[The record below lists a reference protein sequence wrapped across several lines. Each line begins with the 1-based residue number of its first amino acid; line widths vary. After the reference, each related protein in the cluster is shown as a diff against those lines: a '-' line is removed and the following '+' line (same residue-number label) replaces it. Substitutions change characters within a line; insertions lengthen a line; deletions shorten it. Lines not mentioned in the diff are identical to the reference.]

1 MSERRNGYGV
11 SSYTHPYA
19 AEAALRVMLSN
30 VRRMDGNRWS
40 ARCPIHDDRD
50 NSLSVWFDGNVLSF
64 KCHANC
70 SPKAVTD
77 ALYAKYPEYAE
88 LLGREPKTKDK
99 MGKEKTEK
107 EKIADDARR
116 WYINYLAVPPD
127 VIASLPITF
136 TENEVIFRFPGIDRV
151 KVRIKGERGAIW
163 RGTGHT
169 PDLWPLPSEKVGEDI
184 IITEGESDCI
194 VARALGLEAYAI
206 TKGAATGLSTP
217 VLIALR
223 RRGAKRIVVAMD
235 ADSAGR
241 QAASKIVIAA
251 RQAGLAAIDLD
262 LVAEGLIEPLYGQ
275 KDIRDAY
282 LRGRGLDIVE
292 VVRHLFYRA
301 DESRPLQPR
310 KLSDIMTEDTPTD
323 FVIEGLLRAGG
334 TTILIGEP
342 KLGKSQM
349 SLDLALAVSR
359 GEAFAGLAT
368 KKGRVI
374 YYALEDGEDIV
385 RDRVKSRGLTGMS
398 EDLYIGTTPPVVED
412 STALLEEHID
422 IFQPSM
428 IIIDTLRAMS
438 VSTGKSENEAS
449 FADSIYRI
457 AKVARERGVAAI
469 IVHHTVKATTGNPIT
484 DARGT
489 SAIAGAV
496 DVVAGL
502 YRREDGM
509 RLSWRG
515 RFGSGELSLSQH
527 PNGSFS
533 YHPSVPPPN
542 MSNEEY
548 TAKIEERLN
557 QYYQACLKHAG
568 KDGRIDVR
576 KVVIS
581 MWGLQNGKFK
591 DGSWDKTYKAL
602 DELVKRQKIRKRER
616 QYYIVIT
623 ESNEPQNPSN
633 EPVLDMNNKGE
644 EFVLQDTTIAEDSGD
659 NDIGKITEATSNDN
673 TTEETM
679 TPNQSGGTGAN
690 SILQQPLVQKFI
702 SLLNGRVI
710 SDAQTDSNQT
720 KTDKPMNT
728 EKKRSLLREAK
739 QVMDATFLGGGELA
753 TKTRELI
760 RAAYACMANSNL
772 AEAALKLKE
781 AYDLVKAEK
790 DRVDDDDHDK
800 AVYAVDLGFF
810 LYAFANADERL
821 RKIAWDIWDARDEF
835 RNWLYDAI
843 KTAER
848 VLSMANDGVDKE
860 AAINELVV
868 DEELVRLKEIL
879 LRHHA

>member
-11 SSYTHPYA
+11 GVSTHPYS

-30 VRRMDGNRWS
+30 VRRMDGDRWS
-40 ARCPIHDDRD
+40 ARCPIHDDKD
-50 NSLSVWFDGNVLSF
+50 NSLAVWYKDGILSF
-64 KCHANC
+64 KCYAHC
-70 SPKAVTD
+70 DPKSITD
-77 ALYAKYPEYAE
+77 ALCAKYPEYAE
-88 LLGREPKTKDK
+88 LLGRAPKTKEK
-99 MGKEKTEK
+99 MDK
-107 EKIADDARR
+107 EKIAEDARR
-116 WYINYLAVPPD
+116 WYISYLSVQPD

-136 TENEVIFRFPGIDRV
+136 TEDEVIFRFPGIDKV
-151 KVRIKGERGAIW
+151 KIRKKGERGAIW

-169 PDLWPLPSEKVGEDI
+169 PDLWPLPPEKVGEDI
-184 IITEGESDCI
+184 VITEGESDCI

-223 RRGAKRIVVAMD
+223 RRGARRIVVAMD

-262 LVAEGLIEPLYGQ
+262 LVAEGLIEPLYGH
-275 KDIRDAY
+275 KDLRDAY
-282 LRGRGLDIVE
+282 KQGRGQDIVE
-292 VVRHLFYRA
+292 AVRHLLYRA
-301 DESRPLQPR
+301 DEARPLQPR

-385 RDRVKSRGLTGMS
+385 RDRVKSRGLTGLD

-422 IFQPSM
+422 LFQPSM
-428 IIIDTLRAMS
+428 VIIDTLRAMS

-457 AKVARERGVAAI
+457 AKVARDRGVAAI

-502 YRREDGM
+502 YRRDEVM
-509 RLSWRG
+509 KLAWRG
-515 RFGSGELSLSQH
+515 RFGSGELTLSQY

-533 YHPSVPPPN
+533 YYPSVPPPN

-548 TAKIEERLN
+548 TAKVEERLN

-581 MWGLQNGKFK
+581 MWGMKDGKFR

-602 DELVKRQKIRKRER
+602 DELVKRQKLRKRER
-616 QYYIVIT
+616 QYYIVQNDPT
-623 ESNEPQNPSN
+623 EVVNSNPEPINESAEPIQQNIQN
-633 EPVLDMNNKGE
+633 
-644 EFVLQDTTIAEDSGD
+644 
-659 NDIGKITEATSNDN
+659 TEAELNNTSDEVVVTLNEGGIMN
-673 TTEETM
+673 ETDEV
-679 TPNQSGGTGAN
+679 QGS
-690 SILQQPLVQKFI
+690 LVERFVVA
-702 SLLNGRVI
+702 LNGRVI
-710 SDAQTDSNQT
+710 SNEHPNNNQD
-720 KTDKPMNT
+720 KTEKPMNA

-739 QVMDATFLGGGELA
+739 QVMDATFVGGGELA
-753 TKTRELI
+753 AKTRALVVQ
-760 RAAYACMANSNL
+760 AYNYMANKQL
-772 AEAALKLKE
+772 EEAKNTLLQ
-781 AYDLVKAEK
+781 AYNMVYNEK
-790 DRVDDDDHDK
+790 DHASDDDHEK
-800 AVYAVDLGFF
+800 AVYALDIGFF
-810 LYAFANADERL
+810 IYAFAVSNERL
-821 RKIAWDIWDARDEF
+821 RRIAWDIWDARDEF
-835 RNWLYDAI
+835 HSCLYDAI
-843 KTAER
+843 STANR
-848 VLSMANDGVDKE
+848 VLSLADSDGVSIDEIDME
-860 AAINELVV
+860 AENTK
-868 DEELVRLKEIL
+868 LKEIL
-879 LRHHA
+879 LRHNAKAE

>member
-1 MSERRNGYGV
+1 MSDRRNGHGV
-11 SSYTHPYA
+11 GASTHPYA

-30 VRRMDGNRWS
+30 VRRMDDNRWS
-40 ARCPIHDDRD
+40 ARCPIHDDKD
-50 NSLSVWFDGNVLSF
+50 NSLAVWYKDGMLSF
-64 KCHANC
+64 KCYAHC
-70 SPKAVTD
+70 DSKAITD

-88 LLGREPKTKDK
+88 LLGRAPKTKDK
-99 MGKEKTEK
+99 MEK
-107 EKIADDARR
+107 EKITEDARR
-116 WYINYLAVPPD
+116 WYISYLGVQPD

-136 TENEVIFRFPGIDRV
+136 TENEVIFRFPGIDKV
-151 KVRIKGERGAIW
+151 KIRTKGERGAIW

-169 PDLWPLPSEKVGEDI
+169 PDLWPLPPERVGEDI
-184 IITEGESDCI
+184 VITEGESDCI

-206 TKGAATGLSTP
+206 TKGAATGLPTS

-223 RRGAKRIVVAMD
+223 RRGARRIVVAMD

-241 QAASKIVIAA
+241 QAASKMVIAA

-262 LVAEGLIEPLYGQ
+262 LVAEGLIEPLYGH

-282 LRGRGLDIVE
+282 KHGKGQDLVE
-292 VVRHLFYRA
+292 AVRHLLYRA

-323 FVIEGLLRAGG
+323 FVIEGLLRVGG

-385 RDRVKSRGLTGMS
+385 RDRVKSRGLTGMD

-502 YRREDGM
+502 YRRDDVM
-509 RLSWRG
+509 RLAWRG
-515 RFGSGELSLSQH
+515 RFGSGEISLSQY

-533 YHPSVPPPN
+533 YYPSVPPQN

-548 TAKIEERLN
+548 TAKVEERLN

-568 KDGRIDVR
+568 KDGRVNVR
-576 KVVIS
+576 QVVIS
-581 MWGLQNGKFK
+581 IWGMKDGKFR

-602 DELVKRQKIRKRER
+602 DELVKRQKLRKRER
-616 QYYIVIT
+616 QYYIVPNETPPNNNNPEPSIEDKEIIQQNTPKTDT
-623 ESNEPQNPSN
+623 ET
-633 EPVLDMNNKGE
+633 NNNVIE
-644 EFVLQDTTIAEDSGD
+644 EAVTLSEGGSKQD
-659 NDIGKITEATSNDN
+659 NN
-673 TTEETM
+673 
-679 TPNQSGGTGAN
+679 
-690 SILQQPLVQKFI
+690 ILHQPLVQRFI
-702 SLLNGRVI
+702 DVLQGGAIDNLPPNN
-710 SDAQTDSNQT
+710 NQD
-720 KTDKPMNT
+720 KTEKPMNT
-728 EKKRSLLREAK
+728 GQKRSMLREVK
-739 QVMDATFLGGGELA
+739 QVMDATFTGGGDLA
-753 TKTRELI
+753 HKTRALI
-760 RAAYACMANSNL
+760 MQVYHHLVNRRIEDAKTVLLQAHDVVNKEKNRATD
-772 AEAALKLKE
+772 E
-781 AYDLVKAEK
+781 
-790 DRVDDDDHDK
+790 DHEK
-800 AVYAVDLGFF
+800 AVYALDIGFF
-810 LYAFANADERL
+810 LYAFAVANEKL
-821 RKIAWDIWDARDEF
+821 RRIAWDIWDARDEF
-835 RNWLYDAI
+835 RSCLYDAI
-843 KTAER
+843 MTANKVISLAER
-848 VLSMANDGVDKE
+848 NEVD
-860 AAINELVV
+860 INEVV
-868 DEELVRLKEIL
+868 IDEEMVKLKEIL
-879 LRHHA
+879 CKYNAQEE

>member
-1 MSERRNGYGV
+1 MADRRNGYGV
-11 SSYTHPYA
+11 GASTHPYS

-30 VRRMDGNRWS
+30 VRRMDSNRWS
-40 ARCPIHDDRD
+40 ARCPVHDDKD

-70 SPKAVTD
+70 DPKVVTD
-77 ALYAKYPEYAE
+77 ALHAKYPEYAE
-88 LLGREPKTKDK
+88 LLGRAPKTKEK
-99 MGKEKTEK
+99 MEK
-107 EKIADDARR
+107 EKITEDARR
-116 WYINYLAVPPD
+116 WYISYLGVQPD
-127 VIASLPITF
+127 VVASLPITF
-136 TENEVIFRFPGIDRV
+136 TENEVIFRFPGIDKV
-151 KVRIKGERGAIW
+151 KIRTKGERGAIW

-169 PDLWPLPSEKVGEDI
+169 PDLWPLPPERVGEDI
-184 IITEGESDCI
+184 VITEGESDCI

-206 TKGAATGLSTP
+206 TKGAATGLSTS

-223 RRGAKRIVVAMD
+223 RRGARRIVVAMD

-241 QAASKIVIAA
+241 QAASKMVIAA

-262 LVAEGLIEPLYGQ
+262 LVAEGLIEPLYGH

-282 LRGRGLDIVE
+282 KHGRGQDIVE
-292 VVRHLFYRA
+292 AVRHLLYRA

-310 KLSDIMTEDTPTD
+310 KLSEIMNEDTPTD
-323 FVIEGLLRAGG
+323 FIIEGLLRAGG

-385 RDRVKSRGLTGMS
+385 RDRVKSRGLLGMD
-398 EDLYIGTTPPVVED
+398 EDLYIGTTAPVVED

-428 IIIDTLRAMS
+428 VIIDTLRAMS

-502 YRREDGM
+502 YRRDDVM
-509 RLSWRG
+509 KLAWRG
-515 RFGSGELSLSQH
+515 RFGSGELTLSQH

-533 YHPSVPPPN
+533 YFPSVPPPN
-542 MSNEEY
+542 TNPAEHN
-548 TAKIEERLN
+548 ARVEERLN

-568 KDGRIDVR
+568 KDGRINVR
-576 KVVIS
+576 QVVIS
-581 MWGLQNGKFK
+581 MWGLKDGKFR

-602 DELVKRQKIRKRER
+602 DELVKRQKLRKRER
-616 QYYIVIT
+616 QYYIVPV
-623 ESNEPQNPSN
+623 ENNEPPKPSPEPEPQIDNKMEEAIQQNMPDTEVETNNNVN
-633 EPVLDMNNKGE
+633 EDVVTLSEGEDTNENNVSGE
-644 EFVLQDTTIAEDSGD
+644 
-659 NDIGKITEATSNDN
+659 
-673 TTEETM
+673 
-679 TPNQSGGTGAN
+679 
-690 SILQQPLVQKFI
+690 PLVQRFVSVLQGK
-702 SLLNGRVI
+702 VI
-710 SDAQTDSNQT
+710 NNYSPDNNQN

-739 QVMDATFLGGGELA
+739 QVMDATFVGGGDLA
-753 TKTRELI
+753 SKTRMLI
-760 RAAYACMANSNL
+760 REAYDRMASGNL
-772 AEAALKLKE
+772 TEAAHKLRE
-781 AYDLVKAEK
+781 AYDLVMAEK
-790 DRVDDDDHDK
+790 DCADYDDHDK
-800 AVYAVDLGFF
+800 AVYALDLGFF
-810 LYAFANADERL
+810 IYAFANADERL
-821 RKIAWDIWDARDEF
+821 RKIAWDIWDARNEF
-835 RNWLYDAI
+835 RNSLYDAI
-843 KTAER
+843 STAR
-848 VLSMANDGVDKE
+848 QVLSMVEEGINKE
-860 AAINELVV
+860 IAINEIVA
-868 DEELVRLKEIL
+868 EEERAKLREIL
-879 LRHHA
+879 CRYNVQEE

>member
-1 MSERRNGYGV
+1 MADRRNGYGV
-11 SSYTHPYA
+11 GTSTHPIA

-30 VRRMDGNRWS
+30 LKRLDGDRWS
-40 ARCPIHDDRD
+40 ARCPIHDDKE
-50 NSLSVWFDGNVLSF
+50 NSLGVWYKDGVLSF
-64 KCHANC
+64 KCYANC
-70 SPKAVTD
+70 DPKAVTD

-88 LLGREPKTKDK
+88 LLGRAPKTKDK
-99 MGKEKTEK
+99 MEK
-107 EKIADDARR
+107 EKITEDARR
-116 WYINYLAVPPD
+116 WYISYLGVQPD
-127 VIASLPITF
+127 VVAALPITF
-136 TENEVIFRFPGIDRV
+136 TENEVIFRFPGIDKV
-151 KVRIKGERGAIW
+151 KVRMKGERGAIW

-169 PDLWPLPSEKVGEDI
+169 PDLWPLPPEKVGEDI
-184 IITEGESDCI
+184 VITEGESDCI

-206 TKGAATGLSTP
+206 TKGAATGLSAS

-223 RRGAKRIVVAMD
+223 RRGARRIVVAMD

-241 QAASKIVIAA
+241 QAASKLVIAA
-251 RQAGLAAIDLD
+251 RQAGLSAIDLD
-262 LVAEGLIEPLYGQ
+262 LVSEGLIEPLYGH

-282 LRGRGLDIVE
+282 KYGKGQDIVE
-292 VVRHLFYRA
+292 AIRHLLYRA
-301 DESRPLQPR
+301 DEARPLQPR

-323 FVIEGLLRAGG
+323 FVIEGILRAGG

-385 RDRVKSRGLTGMS
+385 RDRVKSRGLTGLD

-428 IIIDTLRAMS
+428 VIIDTLRAMS

-469 IVHHTVKATTGNPIT
+469 IVHHTVKATSGNPIT

-502 YRREDGM
+502 YRRDDGM
-509 RLSWRG
+509 KLAWRG
-515 RFGSGELSLSQH
+515 RFGSGELTLNQH

-533 YHPSVPPPN
+533 YCPSVPPPN

-548 TAKIEERLN
+548 TAKVEERLS
-557 QYYQACLKHAG
+557 QYYQACLKYAS

-576 KVVIS
+576 KVVITI
-581 MWGLQNGKFK
+581 WGMKDGKFR

-602 DELVKRQKIRKRER
+602 DELVKRQKLRKRER
-616 QYYIVIT
+616 QYYIVPI
-623 ESNEPQNPSN
+623 ENNEPTKLSP
-633 EPVLDMNNKGE
+633 
-644 EFVLQDTTIAEDSGD
+644 
-659 NDIGKITEATSNDN
+659 
-673 TTEETM
+673 TTEVEIDNKEEAVTQQNTAITDNM
-679 TPNQSGGTGAN
+679 NDSNTNNVAVTLSEGGDTCEKN
-690 SILQQPLVQKFI
+690 ILQEPLVQRFI
-702 SLLNGRVI
+702 SVLQGKVI
-710 SDAQTDSNQT
+710 DSAPPDNNQD
-720 KTDKPMNT
+720 KTNKPMNT

-739 QVMDATFLGGGELA
+739 KVMDATFLGGGELA
-753 TKTRELI
+753 AKTREI
-760 RAAYACMANSNL
+760 VSEAYSSMASGNL
-772 AEAALKLKE
+772 TEAAQKLMK
-781 AYDLVKAEK
+781 AYEIVKAEK
-790 DRVDDDDHDK
+790 DSADDDDHDK
-800 AVYAVDLGFF
+800 AMYALDLGFF
-810 LYAFANADERL
+810 IYAFANANEKL
-821 RKIAWDIWDARDEF
+821 RQIGWDIWDNRSEF
-835 RNWLYDAI
+835 RNSLYDAI
-843 KTAER
+843 STAR
-848 VLSMANDGVDKE
+848 QFLSMAESGVDKDE
-860 AAINELVV
+860 AINEIVM
-868 DEELVRLKEIL
+868 EEEIAKLKEIL
-879 LRHHA
+879 HRHNAGAE

>member
-1 MSERRNGYGV
+1 MSDRRNGHGV
-11 SSYTHPYA
+11 GASTHPYA

-30 VRRMDGNRWS
+30 VRRMDDNRWS
-40 ARCPIHDDRD
+40 ARCPIHDDKD
-50 NSLSVWFDGNVLSF
+50 NSLAVWYKDGMLSF
-64 KCHANC
+64 KCYAHC
-70 SPKAVTD
+70 DSKAITD

-88 LLGREPKTKDK
+88 LLGRAPKI
-99 MGKEKTEK
+99 KEKMEK
-107 EKIADDARR
+107 EKITEDARR
-116 WYINYLAVPPD
+116 WYISYLGVQPD

-136 TENEVIFRFPGIDRV
+136 TENEVIFRFPGIDKV
-151 KVRIKGERGAIW
+151 KIRTKGERGAIW

-169 PDLWPLPSEKVGEDI
+169 PDLWPLPPERVGEDI
-184 IITEGESDCI
+184 VITEGESDCI

-206 TKGAATGLSTP
+206 TKGAATGLSTA

-223 RRGAKRIVVAMD
+223 RRGARRIVVAMD

-241 QAASKIVIAA
+241 QAASKMVIAA

-262 LVAEGLIEPLYGQ
+262 LVAEGLIEPLYGH

-282 LRGRGLDIVE
+282 KHGKGQDLVE
-292 VVRHLFYRA
+292 AVRHLLYRA
-301 DESRPLQPR
+301 DEARPLQPR
-310 KLSDIMTEDTPTD
+310 KLSEIMTEDAPTD
-323 FVIEGLLRAGG
+323 FVIEGLLRVGG

-502 YRREDGM
+502 YRRDDVM
-509 RLSWRG
+509 RLAWRG
-515 RFGSGELSLSQH
+515 RFGSGELSLTQH

-533 YHPSVPPPN
+533 YYPSVPPQN

-548 TAKIEERLN
+548 TAKVEERLN
-557 QYYQACLKHAG
+557 QYYQACLKYAG
-568 KDGRIDVR
+568 KDGRVNVR
-576 KVVIS
+576 QVVIS
-581 MWGLQNGKFK
+581 IWGMKDGKFR

-602 DELVKRQKIRKRER
+602 DELVKRQKLRKRER
-616 QYYIVIT
+616 QYYIVPNETPPNNNNPEPSIEDKEIIQQNTPKTDT
-623 ESNEPQNPSN
+623 ET
-633 EPVLDMNNKGE
+633 NNNVIE
-644 EFVLQDTTIAEDSGD
+644 EAVTLSEGGSKQD
-659 NDIGKITEATSNDN
+659 NN
-673 TTEETM
+673 
-679 TPNQSGGTGAN
+679 
-690 SILQQPLVQKFI
+690 ILHQPLVQRFI
-702 SLLNGRVI
+702 DVLQGGVI
-710 SDAQTDSNQT
+710 DNLPPNNNQD
-720 KTDKPMNT
+720 KTEKPMNA
-728 EKKRSLLREAK
+728 EQKRSMLREVK
-739 QVMDATFLGGGELA
+739 QVMDATFTGGGDLA
-753 TKTRELI
+753 HKTRALI
-760 RAAYACMANSNL
+760 MQVYHHLVNRRIEDAKNVLLQVHDVVNKEKNRATD
-772 AEAALKLKE
+772 E
-781 AYDLVKAEK
+781 
-790 DRVDDDDHDK
+790 DHEK
-800 AVYAVDLGFF
+800 AVYALDIGFF
-810 LYAFANADERL
+810 LYAFAVANEKL
-821 RKIAWDIWDARDEF
+821 RRIAWDIWDARDEF
-835 RNWLYDAI
+835 RSCLYDAI
-843 KTAER
+843 MTANKVISLAER
-848 VLSMANDGVDKE
+848 NEVD
-860 AAINELVV
+860 INEVV
-868 DEELVRLKEIL
+868 IDEEIAKLREIL
-879 LRHHA
+879 CKYNAQEE

>member
-1 MSERRNGYGV
+1 MSNRRNGYGV
-11 SSYTHPYA
+11 RTSAHPYS

-30 VRRMDGNRWS
+30 VRRLDGDRWS

-50 NSLSVWFDGNVLSF
+50 NSLSVWYENGILSF
-64 KCHANC
+64 KCHAQC
-70 SPKAVTD
+70 DPKTITD

-88 LLGREPKTKDK
+88 LLGRAPKTKDK
-99 MGKEKTEK
+99 MEK
-107 EKIADDARR
+107 EKITEDARR
-116 WYINYLAVPPD
+116 WYISYLGVQPD
-127 VIASLPITF
+127 VVASLPITF
-136 TENEVIFRFPGIDRV
+136 TENEVIFRFPGIDKV
-151 KVRIKGERGAIW
+151 KIRMKGEKGAIW

-169 PDLWPLPSEKVGEDI
+169 PDLWPLPGERVGEDI
-184 IITEGESDCI
+184 VITEGESDCI

-206 TKGAATGLSTP
+206 TKGAATGLSTS

-223 RRGAKRIVVAMD
+223 RRGARRIVVAMD

-262 LVAEGLIEPLYGQ
+262 LVAEGLIEPLYGH

-282 LRGRGLDIVE
+282 KHGKGQDIVE
-292 VVRHLFYRA
+292 AVRHLLYRA

-385 RDRVKSRGLTGMS
+385 RDRVKSRGLTGLD

-428 IIIDTLRAMS
+428 VIIDTLRAMS

-502 YRREDGM
+502 YRRDDVM
-509 RLSWRG
+509 KLAWRG
-515 RFGSGELSLSQH
+515 RFGSGEISLSQY

-533 YHPSVPPPN
+533 YYPSVPPPN

-548 TAKIEERLN
+548 TAKVEERLN

-581 MWGLQNGKFK
+581 IWGMKDGKFK

-602 DELVKRQKIRKRER
+602 DELVKRQKLRKRER
-616 QYYIVIT
+616 QYYIVPNETPPPNNNPETTNEDKQIIRQSTQST
-623 ESNEPQNPSN
+623 EVKIDNNVNDVVVTLNEGG
-633 EPVLDMNNKGE
+633 DMQDNN
-644 EFVLQDTTIAEDSGD
+644 
-659 NDIGKITEATSNDN
+659 
-673 TTEETM
+673 
-679 TPNQSGGTGAN
+679 
-690 SILQQPLVQKFI
+690 ILQEPLVQQFVEA
-702 SLLNGRVI
+702 LQGRVI
-710 SDAQTDSNQT
+710 SNPTTNNNQD

-728 EKKRSLLREAK
+728 GQKRSLLREAK
-739 QVMDATFLGGGELA
+739 QVMDATFVGGGQLA
-753 TKTRELI
+753 AKTRELVI
-760 RAAYACMANSNL
+760 QAYNHMVNRQME
-772 AEAALKLKE
+772 EAKSALLQ
-781 AYDLVKAEK
+781 AYNIVKDEK
-790 DRVDDDDHDK
+790 DQASDDDHEK
-800 AVYAVDLGFF
+800 AVYALDIGFF
-810 LYAFANADERL
+810 IYSFAVANEKL
-821 RKIAWDIWDARDEF
+821 RRIAWDIWDARDEF
-835 RNWLYDAI
+835 HSCLYDAI
-843 KTAER
+843 MTANR
-848 VLSMANDGVDKE
+848 VISLAESKEVD
-860 AAINELVV
+860 INEVEI
-868 DEELVRLKEIL
+868 DEEIVKLKEIL
-879 LRHHA
+879 CRHNEKEE

>member
-70 SPKAVTD
+70 DPKAVTD

-88 LLGREPKTKDK
+88 LLGRAPKTRDK
-99 MGKEKTEK
+99 MEKEKMEK

-169 PDLWPLPSEKVGEDI
+169 PDLWPLPGEKVGEDI

-282 LRGRGLDIVE
+282 LSGRGLDIVE

-323 FVIEGLLRAGG
+323 FVIEGLLRSGG

-374 YYALEDGEDIV
+374 YYALEDGEDII
-385 RDRVKSRGLTGMS
+385 RDRIKSRGLTGLD

-422 IFQPSM
+422 LFQPTM
-428 IIIDTLRAMS
+428 VIIDTLRAMS

-502 YRREDGM
+502 YRRDDVM
-509 RLSWRG
+509 RLAWRG
-515 RFGSGELSLSQH
+515 RFGSGEISLTQH

-533 YHPSVPPPN
+533 YYPSVPPPN

-548 TAKIEERLN
+548 MAKVEERLN
-557 QYYQACLKHAG
+557 QYYQACLKNAG

-581 MWGLQNGKFK
+581 IWGMKDGKFR

-602 DELVKRQKIRKRER
+602 DELVKRQKLRKRER
-616 QYYIVIT
+616 QYYIVPV
-623 ESNEPQNPSN
+623 ENNEPPKPTSGPEPQIDNKMEEVIQQNMPSPEVETNNNLN
-633 EPVLDMNNKGE
+633 EDVVTLSEDVGTNENNVSHE
-644 EFVLQDTTIAEDSGD
+644 TLVQRFVSALQGKIIDTTTPD
-659 NDIGKITEATSNDN
+659 N
-673 TTEETM
+673 
-679 TPNQSGGTGAN
+679 NQN
-690 SILQQPLVQKFI
+690 
-702 SLLNGRVI
+702 
-710 SDAQTDSNQT
+710 

-739 QVMDATFLGGGELA
+739 RVMDATFFGGGELA
-753 TKTRELI
+753 AKTRELI
-760 RAAYACMANSNL
+760 REAYACMASSNL
-772 AEAALKLKE
+772 TEAAQKLKE
-781 AYDLVKAEK
+781 AYELVKAEK
-790 DRVDDDDHDK
+790 DRADDDDHDK

-848 VLSMANDGVDKE
+848 VLSMANDGVEKE

-879 LRHHA
+879 LRHNV

>member
-1 MSERRNGYGV
+1 MSDRRNGHGV
-11 SSYTHPYA
+11 GASTHPYA

-30 VRRMDGNRWS
+30 VRRMDDNRWS
-40 ARCPIHDDRD
+40 ARCPIHDDKD
-50 NSLSVWFDGNVLSF
+50 NSLAVWYKDGMLSF
-64 KCHANC
+64 KCYAHC
-70 SPKAVTD
+70 DSKAITD

-88 LLGREPKTKDK
+88 LLGRAPKI
-99 MGKEKTEK
+99 KEKMEK
-107 EKIADDARR
+107 EKITEDARR
-116 WYINYLAVPPD
+116 WYISYLGVQPD

-136 TENEVIFRFPGIDRV
+136 TENEVIFRFPGIDKV
-151 KVRIKGERGAIW
+151 KIRTKGERGAIW

-169 PDLWPLPSEKVGEDI
+169 PDLWPLPPERVGEDI
-184 IITEGESDCI
+184 VITEGESDCI
-194 VARALGLEAYAI
+194 VARALGLESYAI
-206 TKGAATGLSTP
+206 TKGAATGLPTS

-223 RRGAKRIVVAMD
+223 RRGARRIVVAMD

-241 QAASKIVIAA
+241 QAASKMVIAA

-262 LVAEGLIEPLYGQ
+262 LVAEGLIEPLYGH

-282 LRGRGLDIVE
+282 KHGKGQDLVE
-292 VVRHLFYRA
+292 AVRHLLYRA
-301 DESRPLQPR
+301 DEARPLQPR
-310 KLSDIMTEDTPTD
+310 KLSEIMTEDAPTD
-323 FVIEGLLRAGG
+323 FVIEGLLRVGG

-502 YRREDGM
+502 YRRDDVM
-509 RLSWRG
+509 RLAWRG
-515 RFGSGELSLSQH
+515 RFGSGELSLTQH

-533 YHPSVPPPN
+533 YYPSVPPQN

-548 TAKIEERLN
+548 TAKVEERLN

-568 KDGRIDVR
+568 KDGRVNVR
-576 KVVIS
+576 QVVIS
-581 MWGLQNGKFK
+581 IWGMKDGKFR

-602 DELVKRQKIRKRER
+602 DELVKRQKLRKRER
-616 QYYIVIT
+616 QYYIVPNETPPNNNNPEPSIEDKEIIQQNTPKTDT
-623 ESNEPQNPSN
+623 ET
-633 EPVLDMNNKGE
+633 NNNVIE
-644 EFVLQDTTIAEDSGD
+644 EAVTLSEGGSKQD
-659 NDIGKITEATSNDN
+659 NN
-673 TTEETM
+673 
-679 TPNQSGGTGAN
+679 
-690 SILQQPLVQKFI
+690 ILHQPLVQRFI
-702 SLLNGRVI
+702 DVLQGVAIDNLPPNN
-710 SDAQTDSNQT
+710 NQD
-720 KTDKPMNT
+720 KTEKPMNT
-728 EKKRSLLREAK
+728 EQKRSMLREVK
-739 QVMDATFLGGGELA
+739 QVMDATFTGGGDLA
-753 TKTRELI
+753 HKTRALI
-760 RAAYACMANSNL
+760 MQVYHHLVNRRVEDAKTVLLQAHDVVNKEKNRATD
-772 AEAALKLKE
+772 E
-781 AYDLVKAEK
+781 
-790 DRVDDDDHDK
+790 DHEK
-800 AVYAVDLGFF
+800 AVYALDIGFF
-810 LYAFANADERL
+810 LYAFAVANEKL
-821 RKIAWDIWDARDEF
+821 RRIAWDIWDARDEF
-835 RNWLYDAI
+835 RSCLYDAI
-843 KTAER
+843 MTANKVISLAER
-848 VLSMANDGVDKE
+848 NEVD
-860 AAINELVV
+860 INEVV
-868 DEELVRLKEIL
+868 IDEEIAKLKEIL
-879 LRHHA
+879 CKYNAQEE

>member
-1 MSERRNGYGV
+1 MSDRRNGHGV
-11 SSYTHPYA
+11 GASTHPYA

-30 VRRMDGNRWS
+30 VRRMDDNRWS
-40 ARCPIHDDRD
+40 ARCPIHDDKD
-50 NSLSVWFDGNVLSF
+50 NSLAVWYKDGMLSF
-64 KCHANC
+64 KCYAHC
-70 SPKAVTD
+70 DSKAITD

-88 LLGREPKTKDK
+88 LLGRAPKI
-99 MGKEKTEK
+99 KEKMEK
-107 EKIADDARR
+107 EKITEDARR
-116 WYINYLAVPPD
+116 WYISYLGVQPD

-136 TENEVIFRFPGIDRV
+136 TENEVIFRFPGIDKV
-151 KVRIKGERGAIW
+151 KIRTKGERGAIW

-169 PDLWPLPSEKVGEDI
+169 PDLWPLPPERVGEDI
-184 IITEGESDCI
+184 VITEGESDCI

-206 TKGAATGLSTP
+206 TKGAATGLSTA

-223 RRGAKRIVVAMD
+223 RRGARRIVVAMD

-241 QAASKIVIAA
+241 QAASKMVIAA

-262 LVAEGLIEPLYGQ
+262 LVAEGLIEPLYGH

-282 LRGRGLDIVE
+282 KHGKGQDLVE
-292 VVRHLFYRA
+292 AVRHLLYRA

-323 FVIEGLLRAGG
+323 FVIEGLLRVGG

-502 YRREDGM
+502 YRRDDVM
-509 RLSWRG
+509 KLAWRG
-515 RFGSGELSLSQH
+515 RFGSGEISLSQH

-533 YHPSVPPPN
+533 YYPSVPPQN

-548 TAKIEERLN
+548 TAKVEERLN
-557 QYYQACLKHAG
+557 QYYQACLKYAG
-568 KDGRIDVR
+568 KDGRVNVR
-576 KVVIS
+576 QVVIS
-581 MWGLQNGKFK
+581 IWGMKDGKFR

-602 DELVKRQKIRKRER
+602 DELVKRQKLRKRER
-616 QYYIVIT
+616 QYYIVPT
-623 ESNEPQNPSN
+623 ENNEPPKSNP
-633 EPVLDMNNKGE
+633 EPEPQIDNKMDE
-644 EFVLQDTTIAEDSGD
+644 ATQQSVP
-659 NDIGKITEATSNDN
+659 NTEA
-673 TTEETM
+673 ETNNNVDKEAV
-679 TPNQSGGTGAN
+679 TLSGGGDAN
-690 SILQQPLVQKFI
+690 ENNISQDPLVQRFTSVLQGK
-702 SLLNGRVI
+702 VI
-710 SDAQTDSNQT
+710 DNAPPDNNKS
-720 KTDKPMNT
+720 KTEKPMNT

-739 QVMDATFLGGGELA
+739 QVMDTTFVGGGKLA
-753 TKTRELI
+753 AKTRSLV
-760 RAAYACMANSNL
+760 M
-772 AEAALKLKE
+772 E
-781 AYDLVKAEK
+781 AYDLIVKGNLIGVAQKLWEAYDIVFANK
-790 DRVDDDDHDK
+790 DYVDYDDHDK
-800 AVYAVDLGFF
+800 AVYALDLGFF
-810 LYAFANADERL
+810 IYAFANANEGL
-821 RKIAWDIWDARDEF
+821 RKIAWDIWDTRNEF
-835 RNWLYDAI
+835 RNSLYDAI
-843 KTAER
+843 STAR
-848 VLSMANDGVDKE
+848 QFLSVAEEGIDKE
-860 AAINELVV
+860 AIINEIVIH
-868 DEELVRLKEIL
+868 EELAKLKEIL
-879 LRHHA
+879 CRYNAQEE

>member
-359 GEAFAGLAT
+359 GEAFVGLAT

-374 YYALEDGEDIV
+374 YYALEDGEDII
-385 RDRVKSRGLTGMS
+385 RDRIKSRGLTGLD

-422 IFQPSM
+422 LFQPTM
-428 IIIDTLRAMS
+428 VIIDTLRAMS

-502 YRREDGM
+502 YRRDDVM
-509 RLSWRG
+509 RLAWRG
-515 RFGSGELSLSQH
+515 RFGSGELSLTQH

-533 YHPSVPPPN
+533 YYPSVPPQN

-548 TAKIEERLN
+548 TAKVEERLN

-568 KDGRIDVR
+568 KDGRVNVR
-576 KVVIS
+576 QVVIS
-581 MWGLQNGKFK
+581 IWGMKDGKFR

-602 DELVKRQKIRKRER
+602 DELVKRQKLRKRER
-616 QYYIVIT
+616 QYYIVPNETPPNNNNPEPSIEDKEIIQQNTPKTDT
-623 ESNEPQNPSN
+623 ET
-633 EPVLDMNNKGE
+633 NNNVIE
-644 EFVLQDTTIAEDSGD
+644 EVVTLSEGGSKQD
-659 NDIGKITEATSNDN
+659 NN
-673 TTEETM
+673 
-679 TPNQSGGTGAN
+679 
-690 SILQQPLVQKFI
+690 ILHQPLVQRFI
-702 SLLNGRVI
+702 DVLQGGVI
-710 SDAQTDSNQT
+710 DNLPPNNNQD
-720 KTDKPMNT
+720 KTEKPMNT
-728 EKKRSLLREAK
+728 EQKRSMLREVK
-739 QVMDATFLGGGELA
+739 QVMDATFTGGGDLA
-753 TKTRELI
+753 HKTRALI
-760 RAAYACMANSNL
+760 MQVYHHLVNRRIEDAKTVLLQAHDVVNKEKNRATD
-772 AEAALKLKE
+772 E
-781 AYDLVKAEK
+781 
-790 DRVDDDDHDK
+790 DHEK
-800 AVYAVDLGFF
+800 AVYALDIGFF
-810 LYAFANADERL
+810 LYAFAVANEKL
-821 RKIAWDIWDARDEF
+821 RRIAWDIWDARDEF
-835 RNWLYDAI
+835 RSCLYDAI
-843 KTAER
+843 MTANKVISLAER
-848 VLSMANDGVDKE
+848 NEVD
-860 AAINELVV
+860 INEVAI
-868 DEELVRLKEIL
+868 DEEIAKLKEIL
-879 LRHHA
+879 CKYNAQEE

>member
-70 SPKAVTD
+70 DPKAVTD

-88 LLGREPKTKDK
+88 LLGRAPKTRDK
-99 MGKEKTEK
+99 MEKEKMEK

-169 PDLWPLPSEKVGEDI
+169 PDLWPLPGEKVGEDI

-282 LRGRGLDIVE
+282 LSGRGLDIVE

-323 FVIEGLLRAGG
+323 FVIEGLLRSGG

-374 YYALEDGEDIV
+374 YYALEDGEDII
-385 RDRVKSRGLTGMS
+385 RDRIKSRGLTGLD

-422 IFQPSM
+422 LFQPTM
-428 IIIDTLRAMS
+428 VIIDTLRAMS

-502 YRREDGM
+502 YRRDDVM
-509 RLSWRG
+509 RLAWRG
-515 RFGSGELSLSQH
+515 RFGSGEISLTQH

-533 YHPSVPPPN
+533 YYPSVPPPN

-548 TAKIEERLN
+548 MAKVEERLN
-557 QYYQACLKHAG
+557 QYYQACLKNAG

-581 MWGLQNGKFK
+581 IWGMKDGKFR

-602 DELVKRQKIRKRER
+602 DELVKRQKLRKRER
-616 QYYIVIT
+616 QYYIVPV
-623 ESNEPQNPSN
+623 ENNEPPKPTSGPEPQIDNKMEEVIQQNMPSPEVETNNNLN
-633 EPVLDMNNKGE
+633 EDVVTLSEDVGTNENNVSHE
-644 EFVLQDTTIAEDSGD
+644 TLVQRFVSALQGKIIDTTTPD
-659 NDIGKITEATSNDN
+659 N
-673 TTEETM
+673 
-679 TPNQSGGTGAN
+679 NQN
-690 SILQQPLVQKFI
+690 
-702 SLLNGRVI
+702 
-710 SDAQTDSNQT
+710 

-739 QVMDATFLGGGELA
+739 RVMDATFFGGGELA
-753 TKTRELI
+753 AKTRELI
-760 RAAYACMANSNL
+760 REAYACMASSNL
-772 AEAALKLKE
+772 TEAAQKLKE
-781 AYDLVKAEK
+781 AYELVKAEK
-790 DRVDDDDHDK
+790 DRADDDDHDK

-848 VLSMANDGVDKE
+848 VLSMTNDGLDKE

-868 DEELVRLKEIL
+868 DEELARLKEIL
-879 LRHHA
+879 LRHNA

>member
-1 MSERRNGYGV
+1 MADSRNGYGV
-11 SSYTHPYA
+11 GTSTHPYS

-30 VRRMDGNRWS
+30 VRRLDGDRWS
-40 ARCPIHDDRD
+40 ARCPLHDDRD
-50 NSLSVWFDGNVLSF
+50 NSLAVWYKEGILSF
-64 KCHANC
+64 KCYAHC
-70 SPKAVTD
+70 DPKAITD

-88 LLGREPKTKDK
+88 LLGRAPKTKEK
-99 MGKEKTEK
+99 MEK
-107 EKIADDARR
+107 EKITEDARR
-116 WYINYLAVPPD
+116 WYISYLGVQPD
-127 VIASLPITF
+127 VVASLPITF
-136 TENEVIFRFPGIDRV
+136 TENEVIFRFPGIDKV
-151 KVRIKGERGAIW
+151 KIRKKGERGAIW

-169 PDLWPLPSEKVGEDI
+169 PDLWPLPPERVGEDI
-184 IITEGESDCI
+184 VITEGESDCI

-206 TKGAATGLSTP
+206 TKGAATGLSTS

-223 RRGAKRIVVAMD
+223 RRGARRIVVAMD

-262 LVAEGLIEPLYGQ
+262 LVAEGLIEPLYGH

-282 LRGRGLDIVE
+282 KHGRGQDIVE
-292 VVRHLFYRA
+292 AVRHLLYRA

-310 KLSDIMTEDTPTD
+310 KLSEIMNEDAPTD
-323 FVIEGLLRAGG
+323 FVIEGLLRVGG

-385 RDRVKSRGLTGMS
+385 RDRVKSRGLTGLD

-428 IIIDTLRAMS
+428 VIIDTLRAMS

-502 YRREDGM
+502 YRRDDVM
-509 RLSWRG
+509 RLAWRG
-515 RFGSGELSLSQH
+515 RFGSGEISLTQH
-527 PNGSFS
+527 PNGSFG
-533 YHPSVPPPN
+533 YYPSVPPPN

-548 TAKIEERLN
+548 MAKVEERLN
-557 QYYQACLKHAG
+557 QYYQACLKHAD
-568 KDGRIDVR
+568 KDGRINVR
-576 KVVIS
+576 QVVIS
-581 MWGLQNGKFK
+581 MWGLKDGKFR

-602 DELVKRQKIRKRER
+602 DELVKRQKLRKRER
-616 QYYIVIT
+616 QYYIVPV
-623 ESNEPQNPSN
+623 EDNEPPKPTPEPAPQMDNKMEEEIQQNVLSAEIETNNNLN
-633 EPVLDMNNKGE
+633 EDAATLGEGGHTNENN
-644 EFVLQDTTIAEDSGD
+644 ASH
-659 NDIGKITEATSNDN
+659 EA
-673 TTEETM
+673 
-679 TPNQSGGTGAN
+679 
-690 SILQQPLVQKFI
+690 LVQRFI
-702 SLLNGRVI
+702 SALNGRI
-710 SDAQTDSNQT
+710 IGATTTDDNKS
-720 KTDKPMNT
+720 KIDKPMNT

-739 QVMDATFLGGGELA
+739 QVMDATFFGGGELA
-753 TKTRELI
+753 AKTRQLI
-760 RAAYACMANSNL
+760 REAYTCMASNNL
-772 AEAALKLKE
+772 TDAARKLKE
-781 AYDLVKAEK
+781 AYELVKAEK
-790 DRVDDDDHDK
+790 DSADDDDHDK
-800 AVYAVDLGFF
+800 AVYALDLGFF
-810 LYAFANADERL
+810 IYAFAVADERL
-821 RKIAWDIWDARDEF
+821 RKIAWDIWDARVEF

-848 VLSMANDGVDKE
+848 VLSMTNDGVDKE

-868 DEELVRLKEIL
+868 DEELVGLKEIL
-879 LRHHA
+879 LRHNA

>member
-1 MSERRNGYGV
+1 MADRRNGYGV
-11 SSYTHPYA
+11 GTSTHPYS

-40 ARCPIHDDRD
+40 ARCPVHDDKD

-70 SPKAVTD
+70 DPKVVTD
-77 ALYAKYPEYAE
+77 ALYVKYPEYAE
-88 LLGREPKTKDK
+88 LLGRAPKSKDK
-99 MGKEKTEK
+99 MEK
-107 EKIADDARR
+107 EKITEDARR
-116 WYINYLAVPPD
+116 WYISYLGVQPD

-136 TENEVIFRFPGIDRV
+136 TENEVIFRFPGIDKV
-151 KVRIKGERGAIW
+151 KIRTKGERGAIW

-169 PDLWPLPSEKVGEDI
+169 PDLWPLPGERVGEDI
-184 IITEGESDCI
+184 VITEGESDCI
-194 VARALGLEAYAI
+194 VARGLGLEAYAI
-206 TKGAATGLSTP
+206 TKGAATGLSTA

-223 RRGAKRIVVAMD
+223 RRGARRLVVAMD

-262 LVAEGLIEPLYGQ
+262 LVAEGLIEPLYGH
-275 KDIRDAY
+275 KDLRDAY
-282 LRGRGLDIVE
+282 KQGRGQDIVE
-292 VVRHLFYRA
+292 AVRHLLYRA
-301 DESRPLQPR
+301 DEARPLQPR
-310 KLSDIMTEDTPTD
+310 RLSDIMTEDTPTD

-385 RDRVKSRGLTGMS
+385 RDRVKSRGLTGLN

-422 IFQPSM
+422 LFQPTM
-428 IIIDTLRAMS
+428 VIIDTLRAMS

-502 YRREDGM
+502 YRRDDVM
-509 RLSWRG
+509 KLAWRG
-515 RFGSGELSLSQH
+515 RFGSGELSLSQY

-533 YHPSVPPPN
+533 YYPSVPPPN

-548 TAKIEERLN
+548 TAKMEERLN

-568 KDGRIDVR
+568 KDGRVDVR

-581 MWGLQNGKFK
+581 MWGMKDGKFR

-602 DELVKRQKIRKRER
+602 DELVKRQKLRKRER
-616 QYYIVIT
+616 QYYIVPSEPI
-623 ESNEPQNPSN
+623 EVPNNSPEPANENNEIIKQNTQN
-633 EPVLDMNNKGE
+633 IE
-644 EFVLQDTTIAEDSGD
+644 AE
-659 NDIGKITEATSNDN
+659 IDN
-673 TTEETM
+673 TTNEAVVTLNE
-679 TPNQSGGTGAN
+679 GGITSENNGEQE
-690 SILQQPLVQKFI
+690 SLVQQFVAT
-702 SLLNGRVI
+702 LNGRVI
-710 SDAQTDSNQT
+710 SNEPPNNNQSQAE
-720 KTDKPMNT
+720 KPMNT

-739 QVMDATFLGGGELA
+739 QVMDATFVGGGELA
-753 TKTRELI
+753 SKTRALVI
-760 RAAYACMANSNL
+760 QAYNYMTNRQL
-772 AEAALKLKE
+772 EEAKNVLLQ
-781 AYDLVKAEK
+781 AYNMVYNEK
-790 DRVDDDDHDK
+790 DSASDDDHEK
-800 AVYAVDLGFF
+800 AVHALDIGFF
-810 LYAFANADERL
+810 IYAFAVADERL

-835 RNWLYDAI
+835 RSCLYDAI
-843 KTAER
+843 STANK
-848 VLSMANDGVDKE
+848 VLSLADSDGVSIDD
-860 AAINELVV
+860 V
-868 DEELVRLKEIL
+868 DIGAEKAKLKEIL
-879 LRHHA
+879 FRHGAQSE

>member
-1 MSERRNGYGV
+1 M
-11 SSYTHPYA
+11 
-19 AEAALRVMLSN
+19 
-30 VRRMDGNRWS
+30 
-40 ARCPIHDDRD
+40 
-50 NSLSVWFDGNVLSF
+50 LSF
-64 KCHANC
+64 KCYAHC
-70 SPKAVTD
+70 DSKAITD

-88 LLGREPKTKDK
+88 LLGRAPKI
-99 MGKEKTEK
+99 KEKMEK
-107 EKIADDARR
+107 EKITEDARR
-116 WYINYLAVPPD
+116 WYISYLGVQPD

-136 TENEVIFRFPGIDRV
+136 TENEVIFRFPGIDKV
-151 KVRIKGERGAIW
+151 KIRTKGERGAIW

-169 PDLWPLPSEKVGEDI
+169 PDLWPLPPERVGEDI
-184 IITEGESDCI
+184 VITEGESDCI

-206 TKGAATGLSTP
+206 TKGAATGLPTS

-223 RRGAKRIVVAMD
+223 RRGARRIVVAMD

-241 QAASKIVIAA
+241 QAASKMVIAA

-262 LVAEGLIEPLYGQ
+262 LVAEGLIEPLYGH

-282 LRGRGLDIVE
+282 KHGKGQDLVE
-292 VVRHLFYRA
+292 AVRHLLYRA
-301 DESRPLQPR
+301 DEARPLQPR
-310 KLSDIMTEDTPTD
+310 KLSEIMTEDAPTD
-323 FVIEGLLRAGG
+323 FVIEGLLRTGG

-385 RDRVKSRGLTGMS
+385 RDRVKSRGLTGMG

-457 AKVARERGVAAI
+457 AKIARERGVAAI

-502 YRREDGM
+502 YRRDDVM
-509 RLSWRG
+509 KLAWRG
-515 RFGSGELSLSQH
+515 RFGSGEISLSQH

-533 YHPSVPPPN
+533 YYPSVPPQN

-548 TAKIEERLN
+548 TAKVEERLN
-557 QYYQACLKHAG
+557 QYYQACLKYAG
-568 KDGRIDVR
+568 KDGRVNVR
-576 KVVIS
+576 QVVIS
-581 MWGLQNGKFK
+581 IWGMKDGKFR

-602 DELVKRQKIRKRER
+602 DELVKRQKLRKRER
-616 QYYIVIT
+616 QYYIVPT
-623 ESNEPQNPSN
+623 ENNEPPKSNP
-633 EPVLDMNNKGE
+633 EPEPQIDNKMDE
-644 EFVLQDTTIAEDSGD
+644 ATQQSVP
-659 NDIGKITEATSNDN
+659 NTEA
-673 TTEETM
+673 ETNNNVDKEAV
-679 TPNQSGGTGAN
+679 TLSGGGDAN
-690 SILQQPLVQKFI
+690 ENNISQDPLVQRFTSVLQGK
-702 SLLNGRVI
+702 VI
-710 SDAQTDSNQT
+710 DNAPPDNNKS
-720 KTDKPMNT
+720 KTEKPMNT

-739 QVMDATFLGGGELA
+739 QVMDTTFVGGGKLA
-753 TKTRELI
+753 AKTRSLV
-760 RAAYACMANSNL
+760 M
-772 AEAALKLKE
+772 E
-781 AYDLVKAEK
+781 AYDLIVKGNLIGVAQKLWEAYDIVFANK
-790 DRVDDDDHDK
+790 DYVDYDDHDK
-800 AVYAVDLGFF
+800 AVYALDLGFF
-810 LYAFANADERL
+810 IYAFANANEGL
-821 RKIAWDIWDARDEF
+821 RKIAWDIWDTRNEF
-835 RNWLYDAI
+835 RNSLYDAI
-843 KTAER
+843 STAR
-848 VLSMANDGVDKE
+848 QFLSVAEEGIDKE
-860 AAINELVV
+860 AIINEIVIH
-868 DEELVRLKEIL
+868 EELAKLKEIL
-879 LRHHA
+879 CRYNAQEE

>member
-1 MSERRNGYGV
+1 MSDRRNGHGV
-11 SSYTHPYA
+11 GASTHPYA

-30 VRRMDGNRWS
+30 VRRMDDNRWS
-40 ARCPIHDDRD
+40 ARCPIHDDKD
-50 NSLSVWFDGNVLSF
+50 NSLAVWYKDGMLSF
-64 KCHANC
+64 KCYAHC
-70 SPKAVTD
+70 DSKAITD

-88 LLGREPKTKDK
+88 LLGRAPKI
-99 MGKEKTEK
+99 KEKMEK
-107 EKIADDARR
+107 EKITEDARR
-116 WYINYLAVPPD
+116 WYISYLGVQPD

-136 TENEVIFRFPGIDRV
+136 TENEVIFRFPGIDKV
-151 KVRIKGERGAIW
+151 KIRTKGERGAIW

-169 PDLWPLPSEKVGEDI
+169 PDLWPLPPERVGEDI
-184 IITEGESDCI
+184 VITEGESDCI

-206 TKGAATGLSTP
+206 TKGAATGLPTS

-223 RRGAKRIVVAMD
+223 RRGARRIVVAMD

-241 QAASKIVIAA
+241 QAASKMVIAA

-262 LVAEGLIEPLYGQ
+262 LVAEGLIEPLYGH

-282 LRGRGLDIVE
+282 KHGKGQDLVE
-292 VVRHLFYRA
+292 AVRHLLYRA
-301 DESRPLQPR
+301 DEARPLQPR
-310 KLSDIMTEDTPTD
+310 KLSEIMTEDAPTD
-323 FVIEGLLRAGG
+323 FVIEGLLRTGG

-502 YRREDGM
+502 YRRDDVM
-509 RLSWRG
+509 RLAWRG
-515 RFGSGELSLSQH
+515 RFGSGELSLTQH

-533 YHPSVPPPN
+533 YYPSVPPQN

-548 TAKIEERLN
+548 TAKVEERLN
-557 QYYQACLKHAG
+557 QYYQACLKYAG
-568 KDGRIDVR
+568 KDGRVNVR
-576 KVVIS
+576 QVVIS
-581 MWGLQNGKFK
+581 IWGMKDGKFR

-602 DELVKRQKIRKRER
+602 DELVKRQKLRKRER
-616 QYYIVIT
+616 QYYIVPNETPPNNNNPEPSIEDKEIIQQNTPKTDT
-623 ESNEPQNPSN
+623 ET
-633 EPVLDMNNKGE
+633 NNNVIE
-644 EFVLQDTTIAEDSGD
+644 EAVTLSEGGSRQD
-659 NDIGKITEATSNDN
+659 NN
-673 TTEETM
+673 
-679 TPNQSGGTGAN
+679 
-690 SILQQPLVQKFI
+690 ILHQPLVQRFI
-702 SLLNGRVI
+702 DVLQGGAIDNLPPNN
-710 SDAQTDSNQT
+710 NQD
-720 KTDKPMNT
+720 KTEKPMNT
-728 EKKRSLLREAK
+728 EQKRSMLREVK
-739 QVMDATFLGGGELA
+739 QVMDATFTGGGDLA
-753 TKTRELI
+753 HKTRALI
-760 RAAYACMANSNL
+760 MQVYHHLVNRRIEDAKTVLLQAHDVVNKEKNRATD
-772 AEAALKLKE
+772 E
-781 AYDLVKAEK
+781 
-790 DRVDDDDHDK
+790 DHEK
-800 AVYAVDLGFF
+800 AVYALDIGFF
-810 LYAFANADERL
+810 LYAFAVANEKL
-821 RKIAWDIWDARDEF
+821 RRIAWDIWDARDEF
-835 RNWLYDAI
+835 RSCLYDAI
-843 KTAER
+843 MTASKVISLAER
-848 VLSMANDGVDKE
+848 DEVD
-860 AAINELVV
+860 INEVV
-868 DEELVRLKEIL
+868 IDEEIAKLREIL
-879 LRHHA
+879 CKYNAQEE

>member
-1 MSERRNGYGV
+1 
-11 SSYTHPYA
+11 
-19 AEAALRVMLSN
+19 
-30 VRRMDGNRWS
+30 MDDNRWS
-40 ARCPIHDDRD
+40 ARCPIHDDKD
-50 NSLSVWFDGNVLSF
+50 NSLAVWYKDGMLSF
-64 KCHANC
+64 KCYAHC
-70 SPKAVTD
+70 DSKAITD

-88 LLGREPKTKDK
+88 LLGRAPKI
-99 MGKEKTEK
+99 KEKMEK
-107 EKIADDARR
+107 EKITEDARR
-116 WYINYLAVPPD
+116 WYISYLGVQPD

-136 TENEVIFRFPGIDRV
+136 TENEVIFRFPGIDKV
-151 KVRIKGERGAIW
+151 KIRTKGERGAIW

-169 PDLWPLPSEKVGEDI
+169 PDLWPLPPERVGEDI
-184 IITEGESDCI
+184 VITEGESDCI

-206 TKGAATGLSTP
+206 TKGAATGLPTS

-223 RRGAKRIVVAMD
+223 RRGARRIVVAMD

-241 QAASKIVIAA
+241 QAASKMVIAA

-262 LVAEGLIEPLYGQ
+262 LVAEGLIEPLYGH

-282 LRGRGLDIVE
+282 KHGKGQDLVE
-292 VVRHLFYRA
+292 AVRHLLYRA
-301 DESRPLQPR
+301 DEARPLQPR
-310 KLSDIMTEDTPTD
+310 KLSEIMTEDAPTD
-323 FVIEGLLRAGG
+323 FVIEGLLRTGG

-502 YRREDGM
+502 YRRDDVM
-509 RLSWRG
+509 RLAWRG
-515 RFGSGELSLSQH
+515 RFGSGELSLTQH

-533 YHPSVPPPN
+533 YYPSVPPQN

-548 TAKIEERLN
+548 TAKVEERLN
-557 QYYQACLKHAG
+557 QYYQACLKYAG
-568 KDGRIDVR
+568 KDGRVNVR
-576 KVVIS
+576 QVVIS
-581 MWGLQNGKFK
+581 IWGMKDGKFR

-602 DELVKRQKIRKRER
+602 DELVKRQKLRKRER
-616 QYYIVIT
+616 QYYIVPNETPPNNNNPEPSIEDKEIIQQNTPKTDT
-623 ESNEPQNPSN
+623 ET
-633 EPVLDMNNKGE
+633 NNNVIE
-644 EFVLQDTTIAEDSGD
+644 EAVTLSEGGSKQD
-659 NDIGKITEATSNDN
+659 NN
-673 TTEETM
+673 
-679 TPNQSGGTGAN
+679 
-690 SILQQPLVQKFI
+690 ILHQPLVQRFI
-702 SLLNGRVI
+702 DVLQGGVI
-710 SDAQTDSNQT
+710 DNLPPNNNQD
-720 KTDKPMNT
+720 KTEKPMNT
-728 EKKRSLLREAK
+728 EQKRSMLREVK
-739 QVMDATFLGGGELA
+739 QVMDATFTGGGDLA
-753 TKTRELI
+753 HKTRALI
-760 RAAYACMANSNL
+760 MQVYHHLVNRRVEDAKTVLLQAHDVVNKEKNRATD
-772 AEAALKLKE
+772 E
-781 AYDLVKAEK
+781 
-790 DRVDDDDHDK
+790 DHEK
-800 AVYAVDLGFF
+800 AVYALDIGFF
-810 LYAFANADERL
+810 LYAFAVANEKL
-821 RKIAWDIWDARDEF
+821 RRIAWDIWDARDEF
-835 RNWLYDAI
+835 RSCLYDAI
-843 KTAER
+843 MTASKVISLAER
-848 VLSMANDGVDKE
+848 DEVD
-860 AAINELVV
+860 INEVV
-868 DEELVRLKEIL
+868 IDEEIAKLKEIL
-879 LRHHA
+879 CKYNAQEE

>member
-1 MSERRNGYGV
+1 MADRRNGYGV
-11 SSYTHPYA
+11 GTSTHPYS

-30 VRRMDGNRWS
+30 VRRLDGDRWS
-40 ARCPIHDDRD
+40 ARCPLHDDRD
-50 NSLSVWFDGNVLSF
+50 NSLAVWYKDGILSF
-64 KCHANC
+64 KCYAHC
-70 SPKAVTD
+70 DPKAITD
-77 ALYAKYPEYAE
+77 ALCAKYPEYAE
-88 LLGREPKTKDK
+88 LLGRAPKTKEK
-99 MGKEKTEK
+99 MEK
-107 EKIADDARR
+107 EKITEDARR
-116 WYINYLAVPPD
+116 WYISYLGVQPD
-127 VIASLPITF
+127 VVASLPITF
-136 TENEVIFRFPGIDRV
+136 TENEVIFRFPGIDKV
-151 KVRIKGERGAIW
+151 KIRTKGERGAIW

-169 PDLWPLPSEKVGEDI
+169 PDLWPLPPERVGEDI
-184 IITEGESDCI
+184 VITEGESDCI

-206 TKGAATGLSTP
+206 TKGAATGLSTS

-223 RRGAKRIVVAMD
+223 RRGARRIVVAMD

-241 QAASKIVIAA
+241 QAASKMVIAA

-262 LVAEGLIEPLYGQ
+262 LVAEGLIEPLYGH

-282 LRGRGLDIVE
+282 KHGRGQDIVE
-292 VVRHLFYRA
+292 AVRHLLYRA

-310 KLSDIMTEDTPTD
+310 KLSEIMNEDTPTD
-323 FVIEGLLRAGG
+323 FIIEGLLRAGG

-385 RDRVKSRGLTGMS
+385 RDRVKSRGLLGMD
-398 EDLYIGTTPPVVED
+398 EDLYIGTTAPVVED

-428 IIIDTLRAMS
+428 VIIDTLRAMS

-502 YRREDGM
+502 YRRDDVM
-509 RLSWRG
+509 KLAWRG
-515 RFGSGELSLSQH
+515 RFGSGELTLSQH

-533 YHPSVPPPN
+533 YFPSVPPPN
-542 MSNEEY
+542 TNPAEHN
-548 TAKIEERLN
+548 ARVEERLN
-557 QYYQACLKHAG
+557 QYYQTCLKHAG
-568 KDGRIDVR
+568 KDGRINVR
-576 KVVIS
+576 QVVIS
-581 MWGLQNGKFK
+581 MWGLKDGKFR

-602 DELVKRQKIRKRER
+602 DELVKRQKLRKRER
-616 QYYIVIT
+616 QYYIVPV
-623 ESNEPQNPSN
+623 ENSEPPKPSPEPEPQIDNKMEEAIQQNMPDTEVETNNNVN
-633 EPVLDMNNKGE
+633 EDAVTLTNGEDTNENNVSE
-644 EFVLQDTTIAEDSGD
+644 E
-659 NDIGKITEATSNDN
+659 
-673 TTEETM
+673 
-679 TPNQSGGTGAN
+679 
-690 SILQQPLVQKFI
+690 PLVQRFMSVLQGK
-702 SLLNGRVI
+702 VI
-710 SDAQTDSNQT
+710 NNSSSDNNQN

-739 QVMDATFLGGGELA
+739 QVMDATFVGGGELA
-753 TKTRELI
+753 VKTRELI
-760 RAAYACMANSNL
+760 RTAYTCMASNNL
-772 AEAALKLKE
+772 TEAAQKLKE
-781 AYDLVKAEK
+781 AYELVKAEK

-800 AVYAVDLGFF
+800 AVYALDLGFF
-810 LYAFANADERL
+810 IYAFAVADDKL

-848 VLSMANDGVDKE
+848 VLSMTNDGLDKE

-868 DEELVRLKEIL
+868 DEELARLKEIL
-879 LRHHA
+879 LRHNA

>member
-1 MSERRNGYGV
+1 MSDRRNGHGV
-11 SSYTHPYA
+11 GASTHPYA

-30 VRRMDGNRWS
+30 VRRMDDNRWS
-40 ARCPIHDDRD
+40 ARCPIHDDKD
-50 NSLSVWFDGNVLSF
+50 NSLAVWYKDGMLSF
-64 KCHANC
+64 KCYAHC
-70 SPKAVTD
+70 DSKAITD

-88 LLGREPKTKDK
+88 LLGRAPKI
-99 MGKEKTEK
+99 KEKMEK
-107 EKIADDARR
+107 EKITEDARR
-116 WYINYLAVPPD
+116 WYISYLGVQPD

-136 TENEVIFRFPGIDRV
+136 TENEVIFRFPGIDKV
-151 KVRIKGERGAIW
+151 KIRTKGERGAIW

-169 PDLWPLPSEKVGEDI
+169 PDLWPLPPERVGEDI
-184 IITEGESDCI
+184 VITEGESDCI

-206 TKGAATGLSTP
+206 TKGAATGLSTA

-223 RRGAKRIVVAMD
+223 RRGARRLVVAMD

-241 QAASKIVIAA
+241 QAASKMVIAA

-262 LVAEGLIEPLYGQ
+262 LVAEGLIEPLYGH

-282 LRGRGLDIVE
+282 KHGKGQDLVE
-292 VVRHLFYRA
+292 AVRHLLYRA

-323 FVIEGLLRAGG
+323 FVIEGLLRVGG

-502 YRREDGM
+502 YRRDDVM
-509 RLSWRG
+509 RLAWRG
-515 RFGSGELSLSQH
+515 RFGSGELSLTQH

-533 YHPSVPPPN
+533 YYPSVPPQN

-548 TAKIEERLN
+548 TAKVEERLN

-568 KDGRIDVR
+568 KDGRVNVR
-576 KVVIS
+576 QVVIS
-581 MWGLQNGKFK
+581 IWGMKDGKFR

-602 DELVKRQKIRKRER
+602 DELVKRQKLRKRER
-616 QYYIVIT
+616 QYYIVPNETPPNNNNPEPSIEDKEIIQQNTPKTDT
-623 ESNEPQNPSN
+623 ET
-633 EPVLDMNNKGE
+633 NNNVIE
-644 EFVLQDTTIAEDSGD
+644 EAVTLSEGGSKQD
-659 NDIGKITEATSNDN
+659 NN
-673 TTEETM
+673 
-679 TPNQSGGTGAN
+679 
-690 SILQQPLVQKFI
+690 ILHQPLVQRFI
-702 SLLNGRVI
+702 DVLQGGVI
-710 SDAQTDSNQT
+710 DNLPPNNNQD
-720 KTDKPMNT
+720 KTEKPMNT
-728 EKKRSLLREAK
+728 EQKRSMLREVK
-739 QVMDATFLGGGELA
+739 QVMDATFTGGGDLA
-753 TKTRELI
+753 HKTRALI
-760 RAAYACMANSNL
+760 MQAYHHLVNRRVEDAKTALLQAHDVVNKEKNRATD
-772 AEAALKLKE
+772 E
-781 AYDLVKAEK
+781 
-790 DRVDDDDHDK
+790 DHEK
-800 AVYAVDLGFF
+800 AVYALDIGFF
-810 LYAFANADERL
+810 LYAFAVANEKL
-821 RKIAWDIWDARDEF
+821 RRIAWDIWDARDEF
-835 RNWLYDAI
+835 RSCLYDAI
-843 KTAER
+843 MTANKVISLAEG
-848 VLSMANDGVDKE
+848 NEVD
-860 AAINELVV
+860 INEVV
-868 DEELVRLKEIL
+868 IDEEIAKLKEIL
-879 LRHHA
+879 CKYNAQEE

>member
-1 MSERRNGYGV
+1 MSDRRNGHGV
-11 SSYTHPYA
+11 GASTHPYA

-30 VRRMDGNRWS
+30 VRRMDDNRWS
-40 ARCPIHDDRD
+40 ARCPIHDDKD
-50 NSLSVWFDGNVLSF
+50 NSLAVWYKDGMLSF
-64 KCHANC
+64 KCYAHC
-70 SPKAVTD
+70 DSKAITD
-77 ALYAKYPEYAE
+77 ALYAKYPEYAG
-88 LLGREPKTKDK
+88 LLGRAPKTKDK
-99 MGKEKTEK
+99 MEK
-107 EKIADDARR
+107 EKITEDARR
-116 WYINYLAVPPD
+116 WYISYLGVQPD

-136 TENEVIFRFPGIDRV
+136 TENEVIFRFPGIDKV
-151 KVRIKGERGAIW
+151 KIRTKGERGAIW
-163 RGTGHT
+163 KGTGHT
-169 PDLWPLPSEKVGEDI
+169 PDLWPLPPERVGEDI
-184 IITEGESDCI
+184 VITEGESDCI

-206 TKGAATGLSTP
+206 TKGAATGLPTS

-223 RRGAKRIVVAMD
+223 RRGARRLVVAMD

-241 QAASKIVIAA
+241 QAASKMVIAA

-262 LVAEGLIEPLYGQ
+262 LVAEGLIEPLYGH

-282 LRGRGLDIVE
+282 KHGKGQDLVE
-292 VVRHLFYRA
+292 AVRHLLYRA

-323 FVIEGLLRAGG
+323 FVIEGLLRVGG

-502 YRREDGM
+502 YRRDDVM
-509 RLSWRG
+509 RLAWRG
-515 RFGSGELSLSQH
+515 RFGSGELSLTQH

-533 YHPSVPPPN
+533 YYPSVPPQN

-548 TAKIEERLN
+548 TAKVEERLN
-557 QYYQACLKHAG
+557 QYYQACLKYAG
-568 KDGRIDVR
+568 KDGRVNVR
-576 KVVIS
+576 QVVIS
-581 MWGLQNGKFK
+581 IWGMKDGKFR

-602 DELVKRQKIRKRER
+602 DELVKRQKLRKRER
-616 QYYIVIT
+616 QYYIVPNETPPNNNNPEPSIEDKEIIQQNTPKADT
-623 ESNEPQNPSN
+623 ET
-633 EPVLDMNNKGE
+633 NNNVIE
-644 EFVLQDTTIAEDSGD
+644 EAVTLSEGGSKQD
-659 NDIGKITEATSNDN
+659 NN
-673 TTEETM
+673 
-679 TPNQSGGTGAN
+679 
-690 SILQQPLVQKFI
+690 ILHQPLVQRFI
-702 SLLNGRVI
+702 DVLQGGVI
-710 SDAQTDSNQT
+710 DNLPPNNNQD
-720 KTDKPMNT
+720 KTEKPMNA
-728 EKKRSLLREAK
+728 EQKRSMLREVK
-739 QVMDATFLGGGELA
+739 QVMDATFTGGGDLA
-753 TKTRELI
+753 HKTRALI
-760 RAAYACMANSNL
+760 MQVYHHLVNRRIEDAKNVLLQVHDVVNKEKNRATD
-772 AEAALKLKE
+772 E
-781 AYDLVKAEK
+781 
-790 DRVDDDDHDK
+790 DHEK
-800 AVYAVDLGFF
+800 AVYALDIGFF
-810 LYAFANADERL
+810 LYAFAVANEKL
-821 RKIAWDIWDARDEF
+821 RRIAWDIWDARDEF
-835 RNWLYDAI
+835 RSCLYDAI
-843 KTAER
+843 MTANKVISLAER
-848 VLSMANDGVDKE
+848 NEVD
-860 AAINELVV
+860 INEVV
-868 DEELVRLKEIL
+868 IDEEIAKLREIL
-879 LRHHA
+879 CKYNAQEE